1 MKLTDTA
8 GAADLVR
15 TARTDAGMTQRA
27 LAHAVGLRQSNIA
40 GIESGAR
47 PVSRDLL
54 QRILE
59 AADYRPTL
67 SLQKH
72 GAALRQLG
80 AELGVTN
87 IRVFG
92 SVARGDDHYSS
103 DVDLL
108 IDLEPSSVP
117 FRIGTFKGESE
128 ELLGFDVD
136 VVVDDGGAPGLQHIR
151 QTAVAV

>member
-1 MKLTDTA
+1 MKIIDTSEA
-8 GAADLVR
+8 PDLVR
-15 TARTDAGMTQRA
+15 AARADAGLTQQA

-72 GAALRQLG
+72 RDALRHLG
-80 AELGVTN
+80 AEFGIIN

-92 SVARGDDHYSS
+92 SVARGDDHHAS

-108 IDLEPSSVP
+108 VDLEPSAVP

-136 VVVDDGGAPGLQHIR
+136 VVVDGGSARGLEHIR

>member
-1 MKLTDTA
+1 MKIIDTSEA
-8 GAADLVR
+8 PDLVR
-15 TARTDAGMTQRA
+15 AARTDAGITQQA

-72 GAALRQLG
+72 RNALRQLG
-80 AELGVTN
+80 AELGIIN

-92 SVARGDDHYSS
+92 SVARGDDHHSS

-108 IDLEPSSVP
+108 VDLVPSAVP

-136 VVVDDGGAPGLQHIR
+136 VVVDGGGAPGLDHIR
-151 QTAVAV
+151 NTAVTV